1 LYLENCAKTQK
12 RSWKTDLSYL
22 NAHLIPFFG
31 DYLLSAINQ
40 LAIEQYISRRISYGV
55 QKSTI
60 NRELACLKKM
70 LNKAIDWQYLDENPA
85 RKVKLFSEKDN
96 LKERVPTLEEEA
108 KLLESCRESL
118 GTIVLT
124 AIHTGMRRAEILN
137 LKWEDV
143 NLEKREI
150 KVRKTKSGRIRTV
163 PFNETLFLRL
173 SMLKKEKGNSSYLFH
188 NSQTGQPFRVVKK
201 AFKGACKKARIEGLR
216 FHDLRHAFASRLV
229 EKGFDLITVKDLLG
243 HFSVRV
249 TERYTHTNENRKRQ
263 AFDSL
268 VQTKQVEEKKADL
281 AQVGHMDKGHQRAKT
296 LFSIR

>member
-1 LYLENCAKTQK
+1 MYLENYAKTQK

-40 LAIEQYISRRISYGV
+40 LAIEQYISRRISDGV

-96 LKERVPTLEEEA
+96 LKERVPALEEEA

-118 GTIVLT
+118 GTIALT
-124 AIHTGMRRAEILN
+124 AIHTGMRRAGILN

-150 KVRKTKSGRIRTV
+150 KVRKTKSGSIRTV

-173 SMLKKEKGNSSYLFH
+173 SMLKKKGKFQLSVPQFTNWAAI
-188 NSQTGQPFRVVKK
+188 Q
-201 AFKGACKKARIEGLR
+201 
-216 FHDLRHAFASRLV
+216 SR
-229 EKGFDLITVKDLLG
+229 EE
-243 HFSVRV
+243 SVQGSMQ
-249 TERYTHTNENRKRQ
+249 ESE
-263 AFDSL
+263 D
-268 VQTKQVEEKKADL
+268 
-281 AQVGHMDKGHQRAKT
+281 
-296 LFSIR
+296 